1 MWKSLADAD
10 IHKEYPVVCSNTY
23 FRGVSNLLIIK
34 SRWHAP
40 QGTCYHLSLFY
51 DRLLRL
57 EYAELFRAIHVIY
70 FYHSFLLA
78 AYQALSDRLTLLLDE
93 GKHFYYRLSRFMLR
107 YQVEELILFREACE
121 HAGVEL
127 VNIEV
132 SLLGS
137 QIEFRGLTWHLLAE
151 IARG

>member
-1 MWKSLADAD
+1 M
-10 IHKEYPVVCSNTY
+10 V
-23 FRGVSNLLIIK
+23 
-34 SRWHAP
+34 
-40 QGTCYHLSLFY
+40 
-51 DRLLRL
+51 
-57 EYAELFRAIHVIY
+57 
-70 FYHSFLLA
+70 
-78 AYQALSDRLTLLLDE
+78 
-93 GKHFYYRLSRFMLR
+93 R

-121 HAGVEL
+121 HVGVEL